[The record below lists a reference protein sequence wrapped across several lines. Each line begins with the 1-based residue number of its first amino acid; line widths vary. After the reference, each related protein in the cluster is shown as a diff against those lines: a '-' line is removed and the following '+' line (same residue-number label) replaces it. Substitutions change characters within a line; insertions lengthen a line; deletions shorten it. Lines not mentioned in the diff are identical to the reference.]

1 MNLKVDQAQ
10 GKAPVTVLRLEGDL
24 DAATYEQVIDKARE
38 LYAAGS
44 RNIVLDL
51 RAVPYMGSS
60 GLVALHAVALLFE
73 GEQVPDLDSGWEAHH
88 AIGRSIQSGKSL
100 KHTRLLVVE
109 DTTASVRRVLART
122 GLDRLIPIET
132 SEPTAIAAFQGA

>member
-1 MNLKVDQAQ
+1 MNLTVDQAQ
-10 GKAPVTVLRLEGDL
+10 GKAPVTILRLDGDL
-24 DAATYEQVIDKARE
+24 DAATYEQVIDRARE
-38 LYAAGS
+38 LYAGGA

-51 RAVPYMGSS
+51 RSVPYMGSS

-88 AIGRSIQSGKSL
+88 AIGRSIQSGKAL

-109 DTTASVRRVLART
+109 DTAASVRRVLTRT

-132 SEPTAIAAFQGA
+132 DEAAAVGGF

>member
-1 MNLKVDQAQ
+1 MNLTVDRAQ
-10 GKAPVTVLRLEGDL
+10 GKANPVTILRLDGDL

-38 LYAAGS
+38 LYSAGD
-44 RNIVLDL
+44 RHIVLDL

-88 AIGRSIQSGKSL
+88 AIGRSIESGKSL
-100 KHTRLLVVE
+100 KHTRLLAVE
-109 DTTASVRRVLART
+109 DSSASVRRVLART
-122 GLDRLIPIET
+122 GLDRLIPVET
-132 SEPTAIAAFQGA
+132 NEGTAVAAF

>member
-1 MNLKVDQAQ
+1 MNLTVDQAQ
-10 GKAPVTVLRLEGDL
+10 GKAPVTILRLDGDL
-24 DAATYEQVIDKARE
+24 DAATYEQVIDRARE
-38 LYAAGS
+38 LYSSGA

-73 GEQVPDLDSGWEAHH
+73 GEQLPDLDAGWEAHH
-88 AIGRSIQSGKSL
+88 AIGRSIQSGKAL

-109 DTTASVRRVLART
+109 DSSASVRRVLART
-122 GLDRLIPIET
+122 GLDRLIPLET
-132 SEPTAIAAFQGA
+132 EQAAAVAGF

>member
-1 MNLKVDQAQ
+1 MNLTVDQAQ
-10 GKAPVTVLRLEGDL
+10 GKAPVTILRLEGDL
-24 DAATYEQVIDKARE
+24 DAATYEQVIDRARE
-38 LYAAGS
+38 LYTGGA
-44 RNIVLDL
+44 RNIVLDM

-88 AIGRSIQSGKSL
+88 AIGRSIQSGKAL
-100 KHTRLLVVE
+100 KHTRLLVV
-109 DTTASVRRVLART
+109 DDSGASVRRVLART

-132 SEPTAIAAFQGA
+132 DEAVAVAGF

>member
-1 MNLKVDQAQ
+1 MNLTVDQAQ
-10 GKAPVTVLRLEGDL
+10 GKAPVTILRLDGDL
-24 DAATYEQVIDKARE
+24 DAATYEQVIDRAKD

-60 GLVALHAVALLFE
+60 GLVALHAVALMFE
-73 GEQVPDLDSGWEAHH
+73 GEQIPDLDSGWEAHH
-88 AIGRSIQSGKSL
+88 AIGRSIQSGKAL

-109 DTTASVRRVLART
+109 DSTASVRRVLART

-132 SEPTAIAAFQGA
+132 EQAAAVAAF

>member
-1 MNLKVDQAQ
+1 MNLTVDQAQ
-10 GKAPVTVLRLEGDL
+10 GRAPVTILRLDGDL
-24 DAATYEQVIDKARE
+24 DAATYEQVIDRARE
-38 LYAAGS
+38 LYSSGS

-51 RAVPYMGSS
+51 RAVSYMGSS

-88 AIGRSIQSGKSL
+88 AIGRSIQSGKAL

-109 DTTASVRRVLART
+109 DVSASVRRVLART
-122 GLDRLIPIET
+122 GLDRLIPFET
-132 SEPTAIAAFQGA
+132 EEAAVVGGF

>member
-1 MNLKVDQAQ
+1 MNLTVDQAQ
-10 GKAPVTVLRLEGDL
+10 GKAPVAILRLDGDL
-24 DAATYEQVIDKARE
+24 DAATYEQVIDRARE
-38 LYAAGS
+38 LYSSGS

-88 AIGRSIQSGKSL
+88 AIGRSIQSGKAL

-109 DTTASVRRVLART
+109 DVSASVRRVLART
-122 GLDRLIPIET
+122 GLDRLIPLET
-132 SEPTAIAAFQGA
+132 EEAAAVGGF

>member
-1 MNLKVDQAQ
+1 MNLTVDQAQ
-10 GKAPVTVLRLEGDL
+10 GKAPVTILRLDGDL
-24 DAATYEQVIDKARE
+24 DAATYEQVIDRARE
-38 LYAAGS
+38 LYSSGS

-51 RAVPYMGSS
+51 RSVPYMGSS

-88 AIGRSIQSGKSL
+88 AIGRSIQSGKAL
-100 KHTRLLVVE
+100 KHTRLLVVD
-109 DTTASVRRVLART
+109 DTSASVRRVLSRT

-132 SEPTAIAAFQGA
+132 EEAAAVGGF

>member
-1 MNLKVDQAQ
+1 MNLTVDQAQ
-10 GKAPVTVLRLEGDL
+10 GKGPVTILRLDGDL
-24 DAATYEQVIDKARE
+24 DAATYEQVIDRARE
-38 LYAAGS
+38 LYSSGA

-51 RAVPYMGSS
+51 RSVPYMGSS

-88 AIGRSIQSGKSL
+88 AIGRSIQSGKAL

-109 DTTASVRRVLART
+109 DTSASVRRVLTRT

-132 SEPTAIAAFQGA
+132 EEAAAVGGF